1 MSLIVHPEVTKLKE
15 KLTQLIFEYDNLM
28 DHICPEIERRYVL
41 EFGTYEYSLYKV
53 ELEIDKQKRKLKL
66 IQTEINHENEID
78 MSKIEEKVSKEFEEY
93 EKQLQDQIDEIKLL
107 EETKVEKLSES
118 DSKKLKQIYRML
130 IKRLHPDLNPN
141 PSFLE
146 ISLFIK
152 ATNAFKKGDLEE
164 LESVV
169 AILPDEST
177 DETSEI
183 DNLRNL
189 VKSYEDK
196 IVKLKNDYPYNKK
209 ELLENRKSGN
219 EYKKMLIE
227 LIDDR
232 KKDLNKLNNK
242 INNLIENV

>member
-183 DNLRNL
+183 DYLRDL